1 MARTTKAQIKKNLQE
16 EIDIAFNAAKQRIKE
31 MEALASNP
39 QVALMIEKNKGY
51 MMALEDVTTMLYN
64 RKVF

>member
-16 EIDIAFNAAKQRIKE
+16 EIDIAFNAAKLRIKN
-31 MEALASNP
+31 MEELASNP
-39 QVALMIEKNKGY
+39 QVALMIAKNEGY
-51 MMALEDVTTMLYN
+51 MMALEDVTAMLYN